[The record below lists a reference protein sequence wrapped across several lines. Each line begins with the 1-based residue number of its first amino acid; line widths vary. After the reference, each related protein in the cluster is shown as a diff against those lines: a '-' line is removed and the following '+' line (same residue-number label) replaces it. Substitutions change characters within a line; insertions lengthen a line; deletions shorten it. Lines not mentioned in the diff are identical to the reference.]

1 MRSRLPSGHALAL
14 GISSL
19 ALGAALM
26 APSAAV
32 AQATS
37 AVRGTVVG
45 AQPGTTVTA
54 IDGNTGQRIT
64 ARTGANGTYAI
75 TGLRPGTYR
84 IEVEGR
90 QPRSVVLPV
99 GLTITFDVPEGGAP
113 GEGAGAGAPAEA
125 SGNDIVV
132 VGTRQQEVRSAT
144 VSTSVSQAQIENLPQ
159 NDRNF
164 LNFAALAPGVN
175 VSPSAGARRVQAGAT
190 SADNINVFIDG
201 LSLKNPVNHGGVA
214 GQNFS
219 LGNPFPQSAIQ
230 EFKVDTQ
237 NFKAEYEQAGSAI
250 ITAVTKTGGTEF
262 HGGGFGEWQPKSFI
276 GRPFFDRPGNANNP
290 TGANPKPDYNRWQYG
305 ADLGGPIIK
314 DVLHFF
320 AAFEGTDQ
328 KLASDAINLQ
338 TSQGVPA
345 AVASRYNGT
354 APKDFSQRL
363 YFGKLTFFATDAD
376 TVNLSTFLRRES
388 NLSDFGGTSVPEHG
402 RTLES
407 NNDLFQFEWAHRGNN
422 WLNEFT
428 VAYQKVQNGT
438 PRVTQAPEQILTPGR
453 VPPALQPS
461 TDTIAALG
469 GASFEQYDK
478 QRTLTIKNNITLTGD
493 THIIKGGLR
502 LAFNKL
508 SREEDFRGNGTYFFE
523 GPNYTSFDASTP
535 FAAEV
540 STVPV
545 RAAQTNNTQVGV
557 FIQDDWTP
565 DDHWTVNAG
574 IRWDFET
581 DAKNENF
588 ITPPAIANA
597 LRNYAGW
604 QAAGINAEDY
614 ISNGDNRRPYW
625 KAFQPRIGVSY
636 DVKGDRDLI
645 LFAGAGRYFDRPLFI
660 TAGIETIKSYYQST
674 SRLNFCDG
682 PNQPTCVAVAAASGG
697 TLPRSYTQYNPAFKN
712 VDTLR
717 AAAIAQGQG
726 GDVWLLNNDTK
737 LPYSDQF
744 NIGIRKRFGPV
755 QTSLAF
761 SHIRSHNIFQFVRG
775 NRYSNGWYTRLLQR
789 DGAGNVIGCTDGGNT
804 WIQDQMPDVDFAA
817 CPAKAGD
824 LAGYNGKLNIGRN
837 DGEAVYN
844 AIYITAEKPYSDA
857 SGWGFTTSLT
867 LQRPRTNVAQELGS
881 DEFFNGPDQR
891 VYGWQNVPG
900 TEKYRF
906 VGTGIVKLPFDV
918 RFSGTLTL
926 GSGPSFGNIVFGLPN
941 QPQEACCFGNLGGK
955 FYPKETFAYSNL
967 DLRVAKTF
975 EMPWGHDLEAS
986 FAAFNVFDTVNRN
999 YSAWGAGSGQNPTF
1013 EENGTVGNARSFQ
1026 AGLKYRF

>member
-99 GLTITFDVPEGGAP
+99 GLTITFDVPEGDAP
-113 GEGAGAGAPAEA
+113 AEGAGAGAPAEA

-262 HGGGFGEWQPKSFI
+262 HGGAFGEWQPKSFI
-276 GRPFFDRPGNANNP
+276 GQPYFDRPGKNP
-290 TGANPKPDYNRWQYG
+290 DNLAGNPKADYNRWQYG

-320 AAFEGTDQ
+320 AAFEATDQ
-328 KLASDAINLQ
+328 KLPSTAINLQ

-345 AVASRYNGT
+345 AIATQYNGT
-354 APKDFSQRL
+354 APQDFSQRL
-363 YFGKLTFFATDAD
+363 YFGKLTFFATEAD
-376 TVNLSTFLRRES
+376 TVNLSTFIRRES

-402 RTLES
+402 HLLQS
-407 NNDLFQFEWAHRGNN
+407 KNDLYQFEWAHRGENL
-422 WLNEFT
+422 LNEFT
-428 VAYQKVQNGT
+428 VAYQKVFNGT
-438 PRVTQAPEQILTPGR
+438 PRVSQGPEIILSSGNNFG
-453 VPPALQPS
+453 
-461 TDTIAALG
+461 TIAALG
-469 GASFEQYDK
+469 ANGFEQSDE
-478 QRTLTIKNNITLTGD
+478 QRTLTIRNNVTLTRD

-508 SREEDFRGNGTYFFE
+508 SRQEDNASNGTYYFA
-523 GPNYTSFDASTP
+523 GPGYTSFGASTP
-535 FAAEV
+535 YGARV
-540 STVPV
+540 SALPV
-545 RAAQTNNTQVGV
+545 FPARANNTQVGV

-565 DDHWTVNAG
+565 DDHWTINAG

-581 DAKNENF
+581 DAKNEDF
-588 ITPPAIANA
+588 VTPPAIAAA
-597 LRNYAGW
+597 LRSYPGW
-604 QAAGINAEDY
+604 KAAGINPEDY

-625 KAFQPRIGVSY
+625 KAFQPRLGVSY
-636 DVKGDRDLI
+636 DVHGDRDLI

-660 TAGIETIKSYYQST
+660 TAGIETIKALYQQVPQLT
-674 SRLNFCDG
+674 FCNG
-682 PNQPTCVAVAAASGG
+682 QGQPTCAAVASDNGG
-697 TLPRSYTQYNPAFKN
+697 RLPAGFVPYTPNLKDIN
-712 VDTLR
+712 NLR
-717 AAAIAQGQG
+717 LVAGQLG

-744 NIGIRKRFGPV
+744 NIGIRKRFGAI

-775 NRYSNGWYTRLLQR
+775 NRYSNGWFTRRLQGS
-789 DGAGNVIGCTDGGNT
+789 DTNNNGQLDDAEVTGCTDGGNT
-804 WIQDQMPDVDFAA
+804 WIQDGFPARDYTNCAA
-817 CPAKAGD
+817 KLGN